1 MELPKRGHLPTTG
14 PVDWI
19 QQYYTPGIGFVL
31 RQRLAWV
38 SRALPER
45 CERVLEVGYGSG
57 VLQYELGS
65 RAQLSV
71 GIDPHVHAAT
81 VRACLRND
89 GLPVET
95 VRGDGGAL
103 PFAGATFDAVV
114 IVSALEFVPD
124 PTACVTECR
133 RVLRPG
139 GRLVCIIPR
148 QLPWA
153 DAVFRTLTGH
163 DPEADFGG
171 ARAKVQ
177 AALAGAAPDAVHLT
191 RPAWLPRALAPYE
204 LIVLDI
210 PRRGPASPRDE
221 ISPLQPSPHSDLTRA
236 SVASAR

>member
-1 MELPKRGHLPTTG
+1 MRLPKRGRLPKTG

-19 QQYYTPGIGFVL
+19 EQYYTPGIGFIL
-31 RQRLAWV
+31 RRRLAWV
-38 SRALPER
+38 SEVLPRR

-57 VLQYELGS
+57 VLQYELGA
-65 RAQLSV
+65 RARLSIGV
-71 GIDPHVHAAT
+71 DPHPQAAA
-81 VRACLRND
+81 VRACLQQD
-89 GLPVET
+89 GVPAET

-103 PFAGATFDAVV
+103 PFVDATFDAVV

-124 PTACVTECR
+124 PAACLAECR

-139 GRLVCIIPR
+139 GRFVCIIPR

-177 AALAGAAPDAVHLT
+177 AALAEAAPDAARLP
-191 RPAWLPRALAPYE
+191 RPAWVPRALAPYE

-210 PRRGPASPRDE
+210 PPRAAPPAPQISPPQRSPDSAPVPASF
-221 ISPLQPSPHSDLTRA
+221 
-236 SVASAR
+236 ASAR